1 MLSDYL
7 RDPMWAGIFASAIT
21 ISYLHLK
28 AHINN
33 EKTPLKM
40 STYMKPASLIFLLVY
55 GIVSQGVAT
64 RESIMT
70 DPF

>member
-7 RDPMWAGIFASAIT
+7 RDPMWAGIFAAAIT
-21 ISYLHLK
+21 ILYLHLK

-33 EKTPLKM
+33 EKTPAPNV
-40 STYMKPASLIFLLVY
+40 YMKPSSLIFLLTY
-55 GIVSQGVAT
+55 FIVSQGVAT

-70 DPF
+70 EPF